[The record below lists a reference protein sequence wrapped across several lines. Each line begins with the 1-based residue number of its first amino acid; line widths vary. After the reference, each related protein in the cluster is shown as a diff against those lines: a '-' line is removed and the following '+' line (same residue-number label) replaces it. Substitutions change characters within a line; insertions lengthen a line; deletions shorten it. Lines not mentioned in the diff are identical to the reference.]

1 VEFLMRPLRG
11 RKRSVFSLSLF
22 ATLALA
28 GAPSGAAGQDSG
40 ASVWDD
46 VYTEGQA
53 ERGSVVLAQ
62 KCVEC
67 HGVNLKGG
75 PGVPPLVGLEFSFGW
90 DTRSLGELYEYLV
103 TTMPTGQPG
112 SLSDQAYVD
121 IIAAVLKLNG
131 IPAGEEGAE
140 LAPDTTSLGQIMLTF
155 KPPE

>member
-1 VEFLMRPLRG
+1 MRLLCG
-11 RKRSVFSLSLF
+11 RHRSVFSSALL
-22 ATLALA
+22 AVLTLAC
-28 GAPSGAAGQDSG
+28 APSGATGPDSG
-40 ASVWDD
+40 PGVWDG
-46 VYTEGQA
+46 VYTESQA

-131 IPAGEEGAE
+131 IPAGDEETGLTPNTAA
-140 LAPDTTSLGQIMLTF
+140 LSQIMLTF

>member
-1 VEFLMRPLRG
+1 MRLLCG
-11 RKRSVFSLSLF
+11 RHRSVFPLALL
-22 ATLALA
+22 AALALA
-28 GAPSGAAGQDSG
+28 SSDAAGQDAGSG
-40 ASVWDD
+40 VWDG

-53 ERGSVVLAQ
+53 ERGSDVLAQ

-67 HGVNLKGG
+67 HGVHLKGG

-90 DTRSLGELYEYLV
+90 DKRSLGELYEYLV

-121 IIAAVLKLNG
+121 IIAEVLKLNG
-131 IPAGEEGAE
+131 IPAGDDETE
-140 LAPDTTSLGQIMLTF
+140 LAPDTAALGQVRLTF